1 MAIDLRSKQ
10 GIAIVAGVALATAA
24 LGFGVAFLVSNNA
37 VKAAEERARLA
48 EEKIASQADTETAT
62 TTSTIEPT
70 ASVEA
75 TVPAASGDTPKT
87 DTSIEDGKF
96 FTFIEKVTSKGG
108 IFYLTADYAQ
118 FLMGDEAA
126 AAATAAG
133 DESPPPNDYYIV
145 NANEKLRT
153 LPVASSV
160 NVALSTWEPHFTAEG
175 YPVEFSEW
183 RNMING
189 VNDDFPRA
197 TMVPYWVTIKGG
209 KVTKIAEQ
217 YLP

>member
-10 GIAIVAGVALATAA
+10 GIAIVAGVALVTAA

-37 VKAAEERARLA
+37 VKAAEERARIA
-48 EEKIASQADTETAT
+48 EEQAADAEAEA
-62 TTSTIEPT
+62 TSTVEPT
-70 ASVEA
+70 ASVEPTAPA
-75 TVPAASGDTPKT
+75 TTGDTPST
-87 DTSIEDGKF
+87 DTGIEDGRF
-96 FTFIEKVTSKGG
+96 FTFIEEATLKSGTY
-108 IFYLTADYAQ
+108 YLTADYAQ
-118 FLMGDEAA
+118 LLTGDEAA

-145 NANEKLRT
+145 NENEKLRS
-153 LPVASSV
+153 LPVATGV
-160 NVALSTWEPHFTAEG
+160 DVLLATLEGHVGVDG

-183 RNMING
+183 RDMVNG
-189 VNDDFPRA
+189 LSDDFPRA

>member
-10 GIAIVAGVALATAA
+10 GIAIVAGVALATTA
-24 LGFGVAFLVSNNA
+24 LGFGIAFLVSGNT
-37 VKAAEERARLA
+37 VKAAEERARIA
-48 EEKIASQADTETAT
+48 EEKAASQTGT
-62 TTSTIEPT
+62 TTTPTTEPT
-70 ASVEA
+70 ASVEPTIPA
-75 TVPAASGDTPKT
+75 TPGDTPST

-96 FTFIEKVTSKGG
+96 FTFIEEATSKGG
-108 IFYLTADYAQ
+108 VYYLTADYAQ
-118 FLMGDEAA
+118 LLTGDEAA

-145 NANEKLRT
+145 NENEKLRS
-153 LPVASSV
+153 LPVAA
-160 NVALSTWEPHFTAEG
+160 NVDVLLSTWEKHFSAEG

-183 RNMING
+183 RDMING

>member
-10 GIAIVAGVALATAA
+10 GIAIVAGIALATAA

-37 VKAAEERARLA
+37 VRAAEERARLA
-48 EEKIASQADTETAT
+48 EEQAADPTAT
-62 TTSTIEPT
+62 STVEPT
-70 ASVEA
+70 ASVEPTAPA
-75 TVPAASGDTPKT
+75 TTGDTPST
-87 DTSIEDGKF
+87 DTGIEDGRF
-96 FTFIEKVTSKGG
+96 FTFLEEATLKSGTY
-108 IFYLTADYAQ
+108 YLTADYAQ
-118 FLMGDEAA
+118 LLTGDEAA

-145 NANEKLRT
+145 NENQKLRS
-153 LPVASSV
+153 LPVAS
-160 NVALSTWEPHFTAEG
+160 NVKVLLSTWEPHVTAEG

-183 RNMING
+183 RDMVNG